1 MSIGER
7 LKTIRKDLGLSQ
19 ENFANDLSIHLRSYI
34 SYEQGHRSL
43 PQNVILQLLHMGY
56 NINWLLT
63 GEEKMKSIGMT
74 NDVNHP
80 QYIAHQQIPLIK
92 NIVEAF
98 KDTDLPS
105 RSISSEKVNRPEGN
119 RDPFAYAL
127 QIKSLNDDSMM
138 PFFSPEEI
146 IIVSPLETVLNNDKA
161 IIKLKNGN
169 ILFKVIQFYDNDIEL
184 INANP
189 KYPSTRISSNNL
201 VFAHK
206 VIGSLKFKV

>member
-7 LKTIRKDLGLSQ
+7 LKAIRKDLGLSQ
-19 ENFANDLSIHLRSYI
+19 EKFSGDLSIHLRSYV
-34 SYEQGHRSL
+34 SYEQGYRSL
-43 PQNVILQLLHMGY
+43 PQNVILQLLQMGY

-63 GEEKMKSIGMT
+63 GEEKMRSTGVT
-74 NDVNHP
+74 NDVSHP
-80 QYIAHQQIPLIK
+80 EYIANQQIPLIK

-98 KDTDLPS
+98 KDNNFPL
-105 RSISSEKVNRPEGN
+105 RSFSSEKVNRPEGN
-119 RDPFAYAL
+119 KDPFTYAL
-127 QIKSLNDDSMM
+127 QIRSLNDDSMM

-161 IIKLKNGN
+161 IIKLKNDR
-169 ILFKVIQFYDNDIEL
+169 ILFRVIQFHDNDIKL

-189 KYPSTRISSNNL
+189 KYPSTRISGSDL

-206 VIGSLKFKV
+206 VIGSLGKK

>member
-7 LKTIRKDLGLSQ
+7 LKAIRKDLGLSQ
-19 ENFANDLSIHLRSYI
+19 EKFAVDLSIHLRSYV

-43 PQNVILQLLHMGY
+43 PQNVILQLLQMGY

-63 GEEKMKSIGMT
+63 GEEKMRSTGVT
-74 NDVNHP
+74 NDVSHP
-80 QYIAHQQIPLIK
+80 EYIANQQIPLIK

-98 KDTDLPS
+98 KDNDLPL
-105 RSISSEKVNRPEGN
+105 RSFSSEKVNRPEGN
-119 RDPFAYAL
+119 KDPFTYAL

-161 IIKLKNGN
+161 IIKLKDDRV
-169 ILFKVIQFYDNDIEL
+169 LFKVLQFKDNQIEL
-184 INANP
+184 ISANP
-189 KYPSTRISSNNL
+189 KIPSINIPANEL
-201 VFAHK
+201 IFAHK
-206 VIGSLKFKV
+206 VIGSLKV

>member
-7 LKTIRKDLGLSQ
+7 LKAIRKDLGLSQ
-19 ENFANDLSIHLRSYI
+19 EKFAADLSIHLRSYI

-43 PQNVILQLLHMGY
+43 PQNVILQLLQKGY
-56 NINWLLT
+56 NIHWLLT
-63 GEEKMKSIGMT
+63 GEEKMRSIGMT

-80 QYIAHQQIPLIK
+80 EYITNQQIPLIK

-98 KDTDLPS
+98 KDTDLPT
-105 RSISSEKVNRPEGN
+105 RSLSSEIVNRPEGN

-146 IIVSPLETVLNNDKA
+146 IIISPLDTVLNNDKA
-161 IIKLKNGN
+161 IIKLKNGS
-169 ILFKVIQFYDNDIEL
+169 ILFKVIQFHDNDIEL

-189 KYPSTRISSNNL
+189 KYPSTRISTSDL

-206 VIGSLKFKV
+206 VIGSLGKR

>member
-7 LKTIRKDLGLSQ
+7 LKAIRKDLGLSQ
-19 ENFANDLSIHLRSYI
+19 EKFAADLSIHLRSYI

-43 PQNVILQLLHMGY
+43 PQNVILQLLQKGY
-56 NINWLLT
+56 NIHWLLT
-63 GEEKMKSIGMT
+63 GEEKMRSIGMT

-80 QYIAHQQIPLIK
+80 EYITNQQIPLIK

-98 KDTDLPS
+98 KDTNLPT
-105 RSISSEKVNRPEGN
+105 RSLSSEKVNRPEGN

-146 IIVSPLETVLNNDKA
+146 IIISPLDTVLNNDKA
-161 IIKLKNGN
+161 IIKLKNGS
-169 ILFKVIQFYDNDIEL
+169 ILFKVIQFHDGDIEL

-189 KYPSTRISSNNL
+189 KYPSISISTGDL

-206 VIGSLKFKV
+206 VIGSLGKR

>member
-7 LKTIRKDLGLSQ
+7 LKAIRKDLGLSQ
-19 ENFANDLSIHLRSYI
+19 EKFANELSIHLRSYV

-43 PQNVILQLLHMGY
+43 PQNVMLQLVQMGY
-56 NINWLLT
+56 NIHWLLT
-63 GEEKMKSIGMT
+63 DEGNMKASGVI
-74 NDVNHP
+74 NDISHID
-80 QYIAHQQIPLIK
+80 YKIKEQIPLIK
-92 NIVEAF
+92 NIDIAF
-98 KDTDLPS
+98 TGQDFPLS
-105 RSISSEKVNRPEGN
+105 ASSDEKVNRPEGN
-119 RDPFAYAL
+119 KDLFAYAL

-161 IIKLKNGN
+161 IIKLRNGN
-169 ILFKVIQFYDNDIEL
+169 ILFKVIQFHDNDIEL

-189 KYPSTRISSNNL
+189 KYPSTRISADE
-201 VFAHK
+201 VIFAHK

>member
-7 LKTIRKDLGLSQ
+7 LKAIRKDLGLSQ
-19 ENFANDLSIHLRSYI
+19 EKFAADLSIHLRSYI

-43 PQNVILQLLHMGY
+43 PQNVILQLLQKGY
-56 NINWLLT
+56 NIHWLLT
-63 GEEKMKSIGMT
+63 GEEKMRSIGMT

-80 QYIAHQQIPLIK
+80 EYITNQQIPLIK

-98 KDTDLPS
+98 KDTDLPK
-105 RSISSEKVNRPEGN
+105 RSLSSEKVNRPEGN

-146 IIVSPLETVLNNDKA
+146 IIISPLDTVLNNDKA
-161 IIKLKNGN
+161 IIKLKNWQHTFQSHP
-169 ILFKVIQFYDNDIEL
+169 I
-184 INANP
+184 P
-189 KYPSTRISSNNL
+189 
-201 VFAHK
+201 
-206 VIGSLKFKV
+206 

>member
-7 LKTIRKDLGLSQ
+7 LKMIRKDLGQSQ
-19 ENFANDLSIHLRSYI
+19 EKFAADLSIHLRSYI

-43 PQNVILQLLHMGY
+43 PQNVILQLLQMGY

-63 GEEKMKSIGMT
+63 GEEKMRSTGMT

-80 QYIAHQQIPLIK
+80 EYITNQQIPLIK

-98 KDTDLPS
+98 KDTDLPT
-105 RSISSEKVNRPEGN
+105 RSLSSEKVNRPEGN
-119 RDPFAYAL
+119 KDPFAYAL

-146 IIVSPLETVLNNDKA
+146 IIISPLDTVLNNDKA
-161 IIKLKNGN
+161 IIKLNNGS
-169 ILFKVIQFYDNDIEL
+169 ILFKVIQFHDNDIEL

-189 KYPSTRISSNNL
+189 KYPSTRISASDL

-206 VIGSLKFKV
+206 VIGSLGKR

>member
-7 LKTIRKDLGLSQ
+7 LKTVRKDLDLSQ
-19 ENFANDLSIHLRSYI
+19 EKFAAGLSIHLRSYV

-43 PQNVILQLLHMGY
+43 PQNVLIQLLNMGY

-63 GEEKMKSIGMT
+63 GEGKMKATGLT
-74 NDVNHP
+74 NDV
-80 QYIAHQQIPLIK
+80 AHIDYVTKQQIPLIK
-92 NIVEAF
+92 NIHGAF
-98 KDTDLPS
+98 KDQDFPLS
-105 RSISSEKVNRPEGN
+105 ASSEEKINRPEGN
-119 RDPFAYAL
+119 KDLFAYAL
-127 QIKSLNDDSMM
+127 QIKSLHDDSMM

-161 IIKLKNGN
+161 IIKLKNDK
-169 ILFKVIQFYDNDIEL
+169 ILFRVIQFHDDDIKL

-189 KYPSTRISSNNL
+189 KYPSTHIPGSDL

-206 VIGSLKFKV
+206 VIGSLGKK